1 LRPGQ
6 FTPRLHE
13 SLVRLGTWLPFAQAA
28 EALTFFTGVTVSAAT
43 VRRLTEGAGAAYEA
57 VQTAAVET
65 IERQLPPAPPGP
77 RVQLLSVD
85 GAMVPLQHGGWA
97 EVKTLAIGTVS
108 VPVQKRGEWVVHTAA
123 LSYFSRLTDAET
135 FGHLALV
142 ETHRR
147 GTETAKTVCAVSDG
161 AEWIQG
167 FVDLHRPDAVRI
179 LDFPHALGYVAQAGQ
194 AVYGEGT
201 ARFTQWFA
209 TQRRTLQYGNPE
221 EVLGALQRLVA
232 AAKRRRAVTAST
244 TIQASLSYLAK
255 RRGMLDYA
263 WYQERGY
270 PIGSGS
276 VESANKL
283 VVERR
288 LKGTGMHWARA
299 HVNPMVALRTMACS
313 DRWQEAWP
321 QLTQHVRHRS
331 WQGRVHRQTVRRQ
344 SKAPIPLTTLP
355 PHQPVTRPVVKGS
368 LSALRRTPSS
378 ERLPPQ
384 TPKQPYRP
392 PPDHPWRRFRFGR
405 ARSQPPVAAC
415 VADLIPS
422 PSGRESGG
430 GCQGEGAKSKPWQ
443 DSATL

>member
-1 LRPGQ
+1 M
-6 FTPRLHE
+6 
-13 SLVRLGTWLPFAQAA
+13 RLGTWLPFAQAA
-28 EALTFFTGVTVSAAT
+28 EAVAFFTGVTVAATT

-57 VQTAAVET
+57 VQTAEVET
-65 IERQLPPAPPGP
+65 IERELPAAPSGP
-77 RVQLLSVD
+77 QVQLLSVD
-85 GAMVPLQHGGWA
+85 GAMVPLQHGEWA
-97 EVKTLAIGTVS
+97 EVKTLAIGTVRA
-108 VPVQKRGEWVVHTAA
+108 PVQERGEWVVHTEE
-123 LSYFSRLTDAET
+123 LSYFSRLTGAEP

-201 ARFTQWFA
+201 AAFTQWFA
-209 TQRRTLQYGNPE
+209 TQRHTLQYGNPE
-221 EVLGALQRLVA
+221 EVLGGLRQLATPAQ
-232 AAKRRRAVTAST
+232 RRRAVGAIAP
-244 TIQASLSYLAK
+244 IQASLSYLEK

-263 WYQERGY
+263 WYQAQGY

-299 HVNPMVALRTMACS
+299 HVNPMVALRTIACS

-321 QLTQHVRHRS
+321 QIAQHIRHQY
-331 WQGRVHRQTVRRQ
+331 WQGRLYRQTARRQ
-344 SKAPIPLTTLP
+344 SQGRECLPTLP
-355 PHQPVTRPVVKGS
+355 PHESVS
-368 LSALRRTPSS
+368 LPTPSAK
-378 ERLPPQ
+378 EALPAPLRAPLPPP
-384 TPKQPYRP
+384 TARKVAKCPSRP
-392 PPDHPWRRFRFGR
+392 PPDHPWRRFRIGR
-405 ARSQPPVAAC
+405 VKSQAPVAAC
-415 VADLIPS
+415 A
-422 PSGRESGG
+422 
-430 GCQGEGAKSKPWQ
+430 AKR
-443 DSATL
+443 